1 MSPLATVPKAQTAPS
16 SLVVSTL
23 GTKCVRPLVAGGAG
37 LSLQV
42 RMKLGGAVGS
52 TCLTAVTGVLG
63 WGI

>member
-23 GTKCVRPLVAGGAG
+23 GTKCIRPLVAGEAA

-52 TCLTAVTGVLG
+52 TCLTAVTGVLV